1 MHYYPTFIDLNP
13 KFKFPTTFI
22 LQDNPG
28 LPCYQFRVSLGRCN
42 GGLNTLDDPSAEI
55 LAANKTEDINST
67 AFNIVTIFSCGKKL
81 FFLSRFEKIFSFEKL
96 LEGSGWCE
104 DKKCFV

>member
-1 MHYYPTFIDLNP
+1 MHYYSTFIDLNP

-42 GGLNTLDDPSAEI
+42 GGLSTLDDPSAEI

-81 FFLSRFEKIFSFEKL
+81 FFLADL
-96 LEGSGWCE
+96 
-104 DKKCFV
+104 KKFFRLKKF